1 MENIWWVIPVVVF
14 AGVVRGYSGFGFA
27 VISVIGLNF
36 FLEPKQSVAVVL
48 SLDLICSINLLK
60 KAINQANFEILKKL
74 TIGSLLGIPIGY
86 TCLLLIPS
94 EILKILICLVIVVLS
109 LFLFSSY
116 RPFDTEKTSTKLA
129 FGLASGAGTA
139 SASIGGPMIVYYMLS
154 SNLSTSTQRATMI
167 LFFIIIELLSI
178 TTIMLGGMVDA
189 TLPKALLILLVP
201 TLISVQVGQYLFTR
215 KPPVTLKSFAL
226 PVMITV
232 AVLGLVNSTVLMLS

>member
-60 KAINQANFEILKKL
+60 KAINQANFETLKKL

>member
-1 MENIWWVIPVVVF
+1 MDNIWWVIPVVVF

-48 SLDLICSINLLK
+48 SLDLICSINLRK
-60 KAINQANFEILKKL
+60 KAINQANFETLKKL
-74 TIGSLLGIPIGY
+74 TFGSLLGIPIGY

-201 TLISVQVGQYLFTR
+201 TLISVHVGQYLFTR

-232 AVLGLVNSTVLMLS
+232 AVLGLVNSTVLILS